1 MSSTLS
7 QNTHRNT
14 KIQAMNG
21 YKKPKHYV
29 KWNGC
34 IEEQGRSDWGRVC
47 ACVFIL
53 TCSVVLVQR
62 ISLSAERQTHP
73 AAESSLLPSHL
84 LSLQTSRS
92 GYAHT
97 HTQFYVNTHFSWC
110 AILSLCPWKWLTINC
125 YQLTA
130 SNTHAHFHILYKT
143 FELVDIVWSV
153 YTFS

>member
-1 MSSTLS
+1 MLQRRTSCVLEDPVPVSACPALWVRTHTETQKFKPWTDTKNLNIMSNGMDVL
-7 QNTHRNT
+7 RNRAVQ
-14 KIQAMNG
+14 IGA
-21 YKKPKHYV
+21 
-29 KWNGC
+29 
-34 IEEQGRSDWGRVC
+34 VC
-47 ACVFIL
+47 ACVFKL

-125 YQLTA
+125 YQPTD
-130 SNTHAHFHILYKT
+130 S
-143 FELVDIVWSV
+143 
-153 YTFS
+153 